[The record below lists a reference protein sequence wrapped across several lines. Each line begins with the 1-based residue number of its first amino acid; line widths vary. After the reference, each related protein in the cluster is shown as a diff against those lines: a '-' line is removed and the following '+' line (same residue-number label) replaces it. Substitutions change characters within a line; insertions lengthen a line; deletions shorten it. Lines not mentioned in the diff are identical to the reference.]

1 MDFLKH
7 GKSMALVRSSLYP
20 AKQVFP
26 LKARWCTKEIFALK
40 LGLTFENL
48 HTALK
53 EAGASLEDIVKL
65 GVYLMDMGNLPDYGA
80 VQAEFFRGSMPAQT
94 VAQINS
100 LAFPGMMIEV
110 EAVAV
115 R

>member
-1 MDFLKH
+1 MHQGNFR
-7 GKSMALVRSSLYP
+7 V
-20 AKQVFP
+20 QVP
-26 LKARWCTKEIFALK
+26 
-40 LGLTFENL
+40 LTFENL
-48 HTALK
+48 NTTLK
-53 EAGASLEDIVKL
+53 EAGALLENIVKF
-65 GVYLMDMGNLPDYGA
+65 GVYLTNMDNLPDYGA

-100 LAFPGMMIEV
+100 LALPGMMIEV